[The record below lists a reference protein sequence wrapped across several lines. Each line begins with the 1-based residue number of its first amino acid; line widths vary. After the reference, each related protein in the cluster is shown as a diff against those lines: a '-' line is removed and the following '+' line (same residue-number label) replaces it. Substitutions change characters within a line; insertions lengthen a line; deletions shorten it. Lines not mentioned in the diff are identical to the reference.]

1 MSRLHAVVASI
12 VVFGIGAVSSC
23 FAHDTMKA
31 DHGGQVVMS
40 GETQFELVSSSAT
53 ATLYVKEDDE
63 PVDSTTMTAKLTYT
77 VAGKK
82 QDVVLTPAGSNKFE
96 AQDAKLP
103 KGTSVSIVLVN
114 KATQARTFATITT
127 R

>member
-1 MSRLHAVVASI
+1 MSRLRAVAASI
-12 VVFGIGAVSSC
+12 VVFGIAAVSSS

-31 DHGGQVVMS
+31 DHGGQVAMS

-82 QDVVLTPAGSNKFE
+82 QDVVLAPAGSNKFE

-127 R
+127 Q